1 MQNQLRMHVV
11 LRSPCRTVCFFS
23 WNLNACRSIEGHAKP
38 AGKACRSIITTCKT
52 NWHAK
57 PNRTTCRTSWKY
69 MPFDM
74 HFQLIYTCSAENAC
88 PSIAERAKSTENACR
103 STERHAFSA
112 EWKRMSFY
120 RTTCKTVQNQLN
132 YTQDRTTTRIS
143 SRKCIYSFSVEKAC
157 RSIMEGGAKAA
168 ENASRS
174 IELKM
179 HVSWKCMSFYRTTC
193 ETS

>member
-11 LRSPCRTVCFFS
+11 LRSSCRTVCFFS
-23 WNLNACRSIEGHAKP
+23 WNLNACRSIERHAKP

-52 NWHAK
+52 NWRAE
-57 PNRTTCRTSWKY
+57 PAENTCRSTCIFSWY
-69 MPFDM
+69 T
-74 HFQLIYTCSAENAC
+74 HVQLKLQPAESGC
-88 PSIAERAKSTENACR
+88 RSIAERAKSTENACR

-174 IELKM
+174 TELKM
-179 HVSWKCMSFYRTTC
+179 HVGWKCMSF
-193 ETS
+193 